1 MDINDLEDDYPRT
14 RRLLAS
20 LPANLI
26 ELDGKST
33 ILSLGDLTAAVLRT
47 EQQLLVIRLDTLEV
61 APGTAASSRSVAS
74 GRRARMT
81 SSTASRRAGGI
92 SS

>member
-61 APGTAASSRSVAS
+61 ALRGFRDTGTWSDHFPDDEA
-74 GRRARMT
+74 
-81 SSTASRRAGGI
+81 
-92 SS
+92 